1 MPNEPLAAEP
11 RTYAMP
17 SFTTLNL
24 PLAIADALEAFLGP
38 WERRWVELEAQRWV
52 RVRLGLPVDDLDE
65 EQATI
70 VRLHGD
76 ARAVIEAH
84 RASAA
89 ATP

>member
-38 WERRWVELEAQRWV
+38 WEQRWVALEAQRWV
-52 RVRLGLPVDDLDE
+52 NLRLGLPVGDLDD
-65 EQATI
+65 EQAAI

-76 ARAVIEAH
+76 ARAVIGMH
-84 RASAA
+84 RASGA
-89 ATP
+89 ATS